1 MIIEQLTA
9 RGVMDGSALYEAP
22 FSNMHGGGPDELFN
36 PRARFGK
43 ENVIEGIFQK
53 LEEVNT
59 GVTAKAG

>member
-1 MIIEQLTA
+1 MSTWRCHVNHRVTSLW
-9 RGVMDGSALYEAP
+9 
-22 FSNMHGGGPDELFN
+22 SNMHGGGPDELFN
-36 PRARFGK
+36 GK

>member
-36 PRARFGK
+36 GK